1 MATKGKRRK
10 ASKVKRTHRVTYK
23 HIGKATRKQISE
35 MSRFIPSLA
44 KLKGKQRITSAEYS
58 AVTRAK
64 KKLRHTENLRPVTA
78 KQAKEL
84 RKRGLLA
91 GNGIQAIRL
100 RSTAENAKVRVH
112 KDGVVVTSNGRTFEY
127 HPVKPDIDALADV
140 GERLLDRR
148 DVKQIFL
155 WTSRG
160 RTDEGFTYFG
170 EGEDDGG
177 WLAYLQSRF
186 SQYHQISDFTE
197 GVAAEI
203 KSTKGKTKDGRT

>member
-1 MATKGKRRK
+1 MATKGKGRK
-10 ASKVKRTHRVTYK
+10 ASKTKRTRRVTYK
-23 HIGKATRKQISE
+23 HIGKGTRKQIRD
-35 MSRFIPSLA
+35 MSRFIPSLS
-44 KLKGKQRITSAEYS
+44 KLKGKTRITSAEYA

-100 RSTAENAKVRVH
+100 RSTAENAKVRVR
-112 KDGVVVTSNGRTFEY
+112 KNGVVVTSNGRTFEY
-127 HPVKPDIDALADV
+127 HPVKADIDALAEA
-140 GERLLDRR
+140 GEALLDRR

-170 EGEDDGG
+170 EGDDDGG
-177 WLAYLQSRF
+177 WLAYLQARF
-186 SQYHQISDFTE
+186 SQYHQIADFTE
-197 GVAAEI
+197 GIAAEI
-203 KSTKGKTKDGRT
+203 KAAKGKSKDGRT